1 MPAKKTA
8 KKTAKKVA
16 APAVEAP
23 AAASAPKPTEVKL
36 GAAKGRPMLQWVGK
50 KPLSRVTAFPAQLVE
65 TFDPAGELAAHAPA
79 KSGQLFYGDNKEVL
93 AHLLANGYRGKVD
106 LIYIDPPFDSAADYV
121 RKVTLRGKSA
131 LAKIEGETYSLGE
144 QVQYTDIWA
153 NDNYLQFMFERLILL
168 KELLADD
175 GTIYLHCDNHKCHYL
190 RMIMDEV
197 FGDGHFMAQVVWK
210 RTNSHNSA
218 TGYGP
223 VHDTILMYSKGER
236 PVWNKPTM
244 EIASDHLDQA
254 YSKTA
259 ADGRKY
265 GLQELTAPG
274 RRNGSTGSVWRGF
287 DPNTLGRHWR
297 WETKDLEAMFE
308 KGGIY
313 MPPSGGWPR
322 LIVYRDD
329 ANTTKPASDWWDDVS
344 PLFMSSS
351 ERADYPTQKPED
363 LVGRVIEASTR
374 SEALVLD
381 CFIGSGTTAA
391 VAQKLGRR
399 WIGCDINKGA
409 IQTTS
414 KRLQGIIADQ
424 LAAKQKAEEKAKAD
438 LFGGAGKAGDTI
450 EPASLSFQ
458 AHRVN
463 DYNLAIQ
470 HNEAVA
476 LACEHIGVTRT
487 KTDAYFDGTQ
497 GKRLVK
503 IIPFNHPLSP
513 VDLEQLKGEL
523 AARANEERDILLV
536 CLGKELACETWLTE
550 WGRLRKRGD
559 VPNKIEV
566 IELRTDP
573 KYGKFMTHTPASAKV
588 AVKRKKNEL
597 HITIEDFTSP
607 TIIERLESQD
617 SRLFKAQVTD
627 WRFMVDSIMID
638 PAYDGEVFRIAL
650 TDLPEKKTDLVDGNY
665 VLPAPEGKTTVAVK
679 ITDML
684 GEEVIIT
691 MEV

>member
-1 MPAKKTA
+1 MPAKKKTSA
-8 KKTAKKVA
+8 KPAAETPAV
-16 APAVEAP
+16 APA
-23 AAASAPKPTEVKL
+23 PKSTEVKL

-65 TFDPAGELAAHAPA
+65 TFDPGGELASASALQA
-79 KSGQLFYGDNKEVL
+79 SGNLYYGDNKEVL

-106 LIYIDPPFDSAADYV
+106 IAYIDPPFDSAADYV

-168 KELLADD
+168 KELLSAN
-175 GTIYLHCDNHKCHYL
+175 GSLYLHCDWNRSHYL
-190 RMIMDEV
+190 RMLLEEV
-197 FGDGHFMAQVVWK
+197 FGQVNLRNEIVWQ
-210 RTNSHNSA
+210 RTAARSDSTTYNHI
-218 TGYGP
+218 
-223 VHDTILMYSKGER
+223 HDTIFFVTKGDDFIWNQPFEAHNDEYLADKYVHADETGRRYRLDNMTSPNPRPNMMYEWMGYPHPPYGWRYSRER
-236 PVWNKPTM
+236 M
-244 EIASDHLDQA
+244 
-254 YSKTA
+254 
-259 ADGRKY
+259 
-265 GLQELTAPG
+265 QELHQQGLIWYPNDKTKRPQFKRYLAEEG
-274 RRNGSTGSVWRGF
+274 RPLRSIWT
-287 DPNTLGRHWR
+287 
-297 WETKDLEAMFE
+297 DLFPVNSQA
-308 KGGIY
+308 
-313 MPPSGGWPR
+313 
-322 LIVYRDD
+322 L
-329 ANTTKPASDWWDDVS
+329 
-344 PLFMSSS
+344 
-351 ERADYPTQKPED
+351 EREGYPTQKPAALLE
-363 LVGRVIEASTR
+363 RIISAS
-374 SEALVLD
+374 SNPNDLVLD

-414 KRLQGIIADQ
+414 KRLQGMIRCQ
-424 LAAKQKAEEKAKAD
+424 LSDKRRAEELASNELFSRVAD
-438 LFGGAGKAGDTI
+438 
-450 EPASLSFQ
+450 EPVRITPAALSFRV
-458 AHRVN
+458 HRVN
-463 DYNLAIQ
+463 DYDLAIQ

-487 KTDAYFDGTQ
+487 KTDAYFDGVQ

-513 VDLEQLKGEL
+513 TDLEQLKQEL
-523 AARANEERDILLV
+523 KARENDERDILLV

-573 KYGKFMTHTPASAKV
+573 KYGKFMTHSPASAKV
-588 AVKRKKNEL
+588 SVKRKKDEL
-597 HITIEDFTSP
+597 HVTIEDFTSP
-607 TIIERLESQD
+607 TIIERLDSQD

-627 WRFMVDSIMID
+627 WRFMVDCIMID
-638 PAYDGEVFRIAL
+638 PAYDGQVFNIAL
-650 TDLPEKKTDLVDGNY
+650 TDLPEKKADLVSGSY
-665 VLPAPEGKTTVAVK
+665 TLPAPEGVATVAIK
-679 ITDML
+679 IVDML
-684 GEEVIIT
+684 GEEVLIT